1 MSGDLILAI
10 AAAAA
15 GPADAPAG
23 LVDSGAVIDAAPVT
37 YDHALSLS
45 IPSTDGM
52 RGAALTYERWF
63 GEPRVTIG
71 VTGSLRETA
80 SADYTAMQLGA
91 GAHIRRFWRADAWL
105 SKLPPGSPVGWFYG
119 GGVNVGSTF
128 THDDTDHEWL
138 GTAMRV
144 GASAEIGYRIAPWR
158 RLVITPS
165 VGLETHA
172 DFDISGRLDPLRA
185 GGFTAG
191 LEVGWLF

>member
-1 MSGDLILAI
+1 MSGDLFLAI

-15 GPADAPAG
+15 GPADAQ
-23 LVDSGAVIDAAPVT
+23 LVDGGALTASAPAV

-52 RGAALTYERWF
+52 RGAAITYERWF
-63 GEPRVTIG
+63 GQPRVTIG
-71 VTGSLRETA
+71 VTGALRQTA
-80 SADYTAMQLGA
+80 ASDYTAMQLGA
-91 GAHIRRFWRADAWL
+91 GVHIRRFWRADAWL
-105 SKLPPGSPVGWFYG
+105 STLPAGSPVGWFYG
-119 GGVNVGSTF
+119 GRLDVGSTF
-128 THDDTDHEWL
+128 TRDDTDDEWL

>member
-15 GPADAPAG
+15 GPADAPS
-23 LVDSGAVIDAAPVT
+23 LVDRGVVSEPAPVV

-52 RGAALTYERWF
+52 RGAAITYERWF
-63 GEPRVTIG
+63 GEPRVAIG
-71 VTGSLRETA
+71 ITGALRETA
-80 SADYTAMQLGA
+80 AADYTALQLGA
-91 GAHIRRFWRADAWL
+91 GVHLRRFWRADAWL
-105 SKLPPGSPVGWFYG
+105 SKLPAGSPVGWFYG
-119 GGVNVGSTF
+119 GGANVSSTL
-128 THDDTDHEWL
+128 THDDTDDEWL

-144 GASAEIGYRIAPWR
+144 GAFAEVGYRIAPWR
-158 RLVITPS
+158 RLVVTPTI
-165 VGLETHA
+165 GIEAHG

-185 GGFTAG
+185 GGLTAG